1 MTPYVTR
8 LGTKTA
14 QAVGLFV
21 LIVALLAL
29 QPFAS
34 GTPAAAASNPTVTRL
49 GGADRY
55 AVAAAISKSAY
66 PNGADV
72 AYISSGEGFPDA
84 LATGPAAAK
93 AGGPLLLTK
102 PGSIP
107 AAILTEIKR
116 LTLSRMVVTGG
127 PGSVSEAVL
136 RQLRTVVPTVT
147 RIGGA
152 ERYEA
157 SRNIVKGAFTSAPT
171 AFVVTGET
179 FSDALPASAAA
190 AATGAP
196 VILVQGHLP
205 TVDAATRALLSG
217 LKTTRVII
225 VGGPGSVSSGIENTL
240 KSFIGKV
247 DRAGGADRFAAAAS
261 LNAMVFP
268 TSTQAI
274 VASGFVFGDA
284 LAGASLAAVRKAPLY
299 TSRPDCVPDTVATDI
314 TGRLAVSQ
322 VTLLGGAGS
331 LGPNVASM
339 MTCSAFSGTEK
350 KNSEQALLKKLNA
363 VLPTVPGKHTVS
375 VNEVAGMKRAVSIR
389 GGDRLEP
396 ASTIKLFAAYAV
408 LKRVEAGTLFYST
421 RLSSG
426 LTVAECMRVMI
437 HVSDNACHSDLIGVM
452 GANNMNALFA
462 ASGYTGTH
470 YAGMWKGSYYSYKT
484 SSSNDLNTL
493 LMRLNAG
500 TLLNASNSNYLLALM
515 KSQIWRGRIP
525 SGLPPGVVQASK
537 PGELW
542 TSSGMTESDAA
553 IVYAPAGTY
562 VISILGVNGSTKASL
577 ARISRVVYEH
587 FNGAIS
593 RTATFVVPEMYATA
607 ATVLRSS
614 PGGPAIANIPKG
626 TLVEVITSSRQWY
639 QVKVNGRGGYAS
651 SLYLGNRY

>member
-1 MTPYVTR
+1 MTTTVTR
-8 LGTKTA
+8 PRKIA
-14 QAVGLFV
+14 VQAVALFV

-29 QPFAS
+29 EPFAVA
-34 GTPAAAASNPTVTRL
+34 TTAVAASNPAVTRL

-66 PNGADV
+66 PNGSDV
-72 AYISSGEGFPDA
+72 AYLSSGEGFPDA

-107 AAILTEIKR
+107 AAILAEIKR
-116 LTLSRMVVTGG
+116 LTPTRMVVTGG
-127 PGSVSEAVL
+127 PGSVSEAVIA
-136 RQLRTVVPTVT
+136 QLRSVVPNVT

-157 SRNIVKGAFTSAPT
+157 SRNIVRGAFTAAST

-179 FSDALPASAAA
+179 FADALPASAAA

-196 VILVQGHLP
+196 VVLVQGHLP
-205 TVDAATRALLSG
+205 TVDAQTRALLTDLRVG
-217 LKTTRVII
+217 RVII
-225 VGGPGSVSSGIENTL
+225 VGGPGSVSAGIENTL
-240 KSFIGKV
+240 KSFVGRV
-247 DRAGGADRFAAAAS
+247 DRAGGADRFAAAAA
-261 LNAMVFP
+261 LNAMVF
-268 TSTQAI
+268 SSSSRAI
-274 VASGFVFGDA
+274 IASGFVFGDA

-299 TSRPDCVPDTVATDI
+299 TSRPDCVPDPVATDI
-314 TGRLAVSQ
+314 TGRLAATE

-331 LGPNVASM
+331 LGANVASM
-339 MTCSAFSGTEK
+339 MTCSAYSAIQK
-350 KNSEQALLKKLNA
+350 KTSEQALVDKLNA
-363 VLPTVPGKHTVS
+363 VLPTVPGRHTVS
-375 VNEVAGMKRAVSIR
+375 VNEVGGLKRAVNIR

-437 HVSDNACHSDLIGVM
+437 HVSDNLCHSDLIRIM
-452 GANNMNALFA
+452 GADNMNALFA
-462 ASGYTGTH
+462 ANGYTGTH
-470 YAGMWKGSYYSYKT
+470 YAGMWKGTYYSYKT
-484 SSSNDLNTL
+484 STTNDLNTL
-493 LMRLNAG
+493 LLRLNAG
-500 TLLNASNSNYLLALM
+500 TLLNASNTNYLIALM

-525 SGLPPGVVQASK
+525 SGLPPGIVQASK

-542 TSSGMTESDAA
+542 TSSGLTESDAA
-553 IVYAPAGTY
+553 IVYAPRGTY

-607 ATVLRSS
+607 STVLRSS
-614 PGGPAIANIPKG
+614 PGGTAIASIPKG

-639 QVKVNGRGGYAS
+639 QVKVNGRGGYTS